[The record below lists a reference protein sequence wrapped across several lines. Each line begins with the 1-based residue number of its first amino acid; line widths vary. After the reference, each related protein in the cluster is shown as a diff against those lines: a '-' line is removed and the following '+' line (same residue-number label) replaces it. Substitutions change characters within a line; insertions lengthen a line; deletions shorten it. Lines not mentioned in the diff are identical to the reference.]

1 VEKLFAEHGSE
12 IAAVITE
19 PVACNSGCLLPA
31 PGYLESLAAMA
42 RRHGALLIFDEV
54 ITGFRLSLGGAQAF
68 YGVSPDLASFGKA
81 IASGLPLSVLAG
93 RREILEMM
101 AGGGVAFGGT
111 FNGNLISLAAAA
123 TTIQELSCDNGR
135 PLEDARR
142 IGARVWVTFGRHW
155 LRHRF
160 CAALY
165 PARVAEQLPGCFGR
179 RSRTLGPISSGRAR
193 TGNQYPSG
201 RTAVCFD
208 GPLSARRG

>member
-1 VEKLFAEHGSE
+1 MPRTTFSFAPWNDANAVEKLFAEHGSE

-81 IASGLPLSVLAG
+81 IAGGLPLSVLAG

-111 FNGNLISLAAAA
+111 FNGNPISLAAAA
-123 TTIQELSCDNGR
+123 TTIQELSRDNGR
-135 PLEDARR
+135 HSKTPGASANPSCGDSKQRRESMGYLWSRLASAPLLLCTLPSAAR
-142 IGARVWVTFGRHW
+142 
-155 LRHRF
+155 
-160 CAALY
+160 
-165 PARVAEQLPGCFGR
+165 
-179 RSRTLGPISSGRAR
+179 
-193 TGNQYPSG
+193 
-201 RTAVCFD
+201 
-208 GPLSARRG
+208 